1 MSHLSQLDRDEIE
14 RSAKEAAQIT
24 LLPPNRTQV
33 ERYLN
38 PVPDT
43 AFPLEYS
50 FWLLGDIRGKTVLDI
65 GCGAGQN
72 LVPLVERGACVIGI
86 DISPELIALAQ
97 QRLALAKVEATVQV
111 GSAYDTGLPDASVDV
126 IFCIALVHH
135 LDIARVRKE
144 LRRVLAKNGKI
155 ILQEPILFS
164 EAYARL
170 RKLFPARDNVS
181 AFEHPLTREEFAA
194 IHGSFK
200 ADATRYFRL
209 PVVPLLSPIISPKHL
224 FTMDRWCLKT
234 FPAISRCATC
244 VVTRLG

>member
-38 PVPDT
+38 PAPDT

-170 RKLFPARDNVS
+170 RKLI
-181 AFEHPLTREEFAA
+181 PLATMSRHSS
-194 IHGSFK
+194 IRSHGKS
-200 ADATRYFRL
+200 L
-209 PVVPLLSPIISPKHL
+209 PQFMGLSRQMEPVISGFLWYRSCH
-224 FTMDRWCLKT
+224 R
-234 FPAISRCATC
+234 
-244 VVTRLG
+244 